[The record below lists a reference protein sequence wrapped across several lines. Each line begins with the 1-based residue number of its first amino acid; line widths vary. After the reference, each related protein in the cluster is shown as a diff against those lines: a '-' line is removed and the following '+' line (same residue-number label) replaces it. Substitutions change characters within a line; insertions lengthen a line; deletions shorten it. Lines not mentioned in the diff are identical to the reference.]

1 MAADLTT
8 KADLPS
14 AWLIRFSPYLKAG
27 TRVLE
32 IASGNG
38 RNTRFLAGLGCKVT
52 AVDINPAPEPVEGV
66 QYMRKDLEKEDWI
79 FEPESFDAVIGINYL
94 WRARFAAL
102 CDCVKPGGFFLYET
116 FTRPQTMLNFGPK
129 NPQHF
134 LEDRELLS
142 MVPHEWHILAYE
154 DGRTDNDRYLQR
166 IAAVKPRHNEI
177 ERLDVCARR

>member
-52 AVDINPAPEPVEGV
+52 AVDINSAPEPVEGV
-66 QYMRKDLEKEDWI
+66 QYIRKDLEKEDWI

-116 FTRPQTMLNFGPK
+116 FTRHQTMLNFGPK

-142 MVPHEWHILAYE
+142 MVPHEWHIGLRRRPH
-154 DGRTDNDRYLQR
+154 GQR
-166 IAAVKPRHNEI
+166 SLSAAH
-177 ERLDVCARR
+177 RRREAAA

>member
-52 AVDINPAPEPVEGV
+52 AVDINPAPEPLKAFNTSARIWKKRTG
-66 QYMRKDLEKEDWI
+66 
-79 FEPESFDAVIGINYL
+79 YL
-94 WRARFAAL
+94 S
-102 CDCVKPGGFFLYET
+102 
-116 FTRPQTMLNFGPK
+116 
-129 NPQHF
+129 
-134 LEDRELLS
+134 LS
-142 MVPHEWHILAYE
+142 
-154 DGRTDNDRYLQR
+154 
-166 IAAVKPRHNEI
+166 
-177 ERLDVCARR
+177 RLTP

>member
-52 AVDINPAPEPVEGV
+52 AVDINPAPEPP
-66 QYMRKDLEKEDWI
+66 LT
-79 FEPESFDAVIGINYL
+79 L
-94 WRARFAAL
+94 
-102 CDCVKPGGFFLYET
+102 
-116 FTRPQTMLNFGPK
+116 
-129 NPQHF
+129 
-134 LEDRELLS
+134 
-142 MVPHEWHILAYE
+142 
-154 DGRTDNDRYLQR
+154 
-166 IAAVKPRHNEI
+166 
-177 ERLDVCARR
+177 